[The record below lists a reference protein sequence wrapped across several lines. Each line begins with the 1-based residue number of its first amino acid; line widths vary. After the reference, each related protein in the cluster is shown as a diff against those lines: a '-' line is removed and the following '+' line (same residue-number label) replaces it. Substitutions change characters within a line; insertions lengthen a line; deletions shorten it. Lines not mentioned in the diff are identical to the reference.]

1 MRITLRYF
9 FDLKYFYLIFFRCL
23 VESSIA
29 VYKPQEPQDYLL
41 PEDISENGDIAGTIP
56 RDSNSANNN
65 STQVKGQNSSWR
77 LPQNGNKIAN
87 TYPEGDV
94 PPDDAKVANCFY

>member
-1 MRITLRYF
+1 MVNRTIF
-9 FDLKYFYLIFFRCL
+9 FWYQIFLFNFFRCL

-29 VYKPQEPQDYLL
+29 VYKPQEPQICFL
-41 PEDISENGDIAGTIP
+41 PELISEDGDIAGTIP